1 MELRILRNFIAVVEE
16 EGVSAAADALRIS
29 QPALSRQIK
38 DLEDEVGAT
47 LFVRGNRSRSL
58 ELRSSSSPI
67 ARKKR

>member
-38 DLEDEVGAT
+38 DLENGLTMAWPTSVCLCNPPT
-47 LFVRGNRSRSL
+47 
-58 ELRSSSSPI
+58 
-67 ARKKR
+67 

>member
-29 QPALSRQIK
+29 QPALSRQIQ

-47 LFVRGNRSRSL
+47 LFAATGPARSNL
-58 ELRSSSSPI
+58 LRR
-67 ARKKR
+67 AA

>member
-47 LFVRGNRSRSL
+47 LFVRGNRSARSNL
-58 ELRSSSSPI
+58 LRR
-67 ARKKR
+67 AA